1 MRQAKI
7 GKVVWA
13 NLDLDEPRPAFL
25 GASIG
30 REHGHFTDTLHQ
42 NAAMAF
48 FVVSANFLFSKGKV
62 ARPER
67 FELPTFWFVG
77 GIFALQQTT
86 PAYKSQR
93 NQQKQSCAFGW
104 FRLALYPVH
113 VHLHGHLR
121 GHFGNPRTNNYRAR
135 SNQMI
140 TASYTQRTVMM
151 TVRAFSRKIALGAS
165 MDFPSGR
172 EAGVQNWSTTLP
184 NDHAGRIV
192 KRPVA
197 I

>member
-1 MRQAKI
+1 MRRLQVI
-7 GKVVWA
+7 E
-13 NLDLDEPRPAFL
+13 N
-25 GASIG
+25 
-30 REHGHFTDTLHQ
+30 
-42 NAAMAF
+42 M
-48 FVVSANFLFSKGKV
+48 

-77 GIFALQQTT
+77 GIFALQETT

-93 NQQKQSCAFGW
+93 NQQKQSRAFGR
-104 FRLALYPVH
+104 FRLALYRV
-113 VHLHGHLR
+113 HGHLR
-121 GHFGNPRTNNYRAR
+121 GHFGNPRTNNYLAR

-140 TASYTQRTVMM
+140 TASYTQRTAMM
-151 TVRAFSRKIALGAS
+151 TVRAFSRRIAIGAS
-165 MDFPSGR
+165 MDFPGGR